1 MNQEKQ
7 RIAIAKAVGYKIIDS
22 PTTAGF
28 VRLQKP
34 DGNPVC
40 SVGEESR
47 DNLWPSAIAWNWIP
61 DYPNSLDA
69 IHEAVETL
77 RHKDGSEW
85 FDYRVHLADICGST
99 GNCIQATAAQ
109 RAEAFLKTLGLWT
122 EEE

>member
-7 RIAIAKAVGYKIIDS
+7 RIAIAKACGWRK
-22 PTTAGF
+22 
-28 VRLQKP
+28 VREC
-34 DGNPVC
+34 GARYER
-40 SVGEESR
+40 GELGHVHGIF
-47 DNLWPSAIAWNWIP
+47 DLP
-61 DYPNSLDA
+61 DYLNSLDA

-109 RAEAFLKTLGLWT
+109 RAEAFMKTLGLWT

>member
-7 RIAIAKAVGYKIIDS
+7 RIAIAEACGYSNCHWRGPADFREFVGKRILE
-22 PTTAGF
+22 G
-28 VRLQKP
+28 
-34 DGNPVC
+34 
-40 SVGEESR
+40 GEIYPGCR
-47 DNLWPSAIAWNWIP
+47 VP
-61 DYPNSLDA
+61 DYLNDLNA

-85 FDYRVHLADICGST
+85 WDFRVHLADICGSA